1 VADLTELLRPGMTV
15 AIGDGAGMPQGE
27 VLTELSAAAAR
38 VGGVRLLLGW
48 CLREPAGLDFA
59 AFADVATTMG
69 GYGLRKAIDAGTV
82 RYLPVR
88 YGALPAL
95 LHDVIRPDLLIAPV
109 TARPGGYRFTT
120 EVAWLRAAVA
130 AGATV
135 AAVVRRGPCCDAGPP
150 LPAERVVPLD
160 IPAGDPV
167 EMTWPEP
174 SDVQQAIAERIA
186 GLVPAGARLQSAPG
200 GIGTALL
207 RVLDRPVFADTGI
220 VTPGV
225 MELERRGLLLGT
237 PMAPYM
243 AGDAE
248 LYAWA
253 DGGPILHPLETTH
266 DPGRLGSCDP
276 PLVAVNTALQ
286 IDADGQANV
295 ESLGGSAVA
304 GMGGQPDYM
313 FSAARSAGG
322 LSVLALPTRHR
333 SRSTM
338 AGRPDAAVST
348 PSHDVDVVV
357 TETGVADLRGL
368 DRAQRRAALAALW
381 EGDTP

>member
-1 VADLTELLRPGMTV
+1 SAPTSWSRPRPPAWAGAYRASRAGGSRRRGTRRGPPAWPSASSCSSSCAARPPTRWTARGSGWPTTSAGPPQSPRSPSWAPSVADLTELLRPVMTV

-27 VLTELSAAAAR
+27 VLTELSAVAAR

-69 GYGLRKAIDAGTV
+69 GYGLRKAIDAGAV

-135 AAVVRRGPCCDAGPP
+135 AAVVRPGPCCDAGPP

-207 RVLDRPVFADTGI
+207 RVLDRP
-220 VTPGV
+220 
-225 MELERRGLLLGT
+225 
-237 PMAPYM
+237 
-243 AGDAE
+243 
-248 LYAWA
+248 
-253 DGGPILHPLETTH
+253 
-266 DPGRLGSCDP
+266 
-276 PLVAVNTALQ
+276 
-286 IDADGQANV
+286 
-295 ESLGGSAVA
+295 
-304 GMGGQPDYM
+304 
-313 FSAARSAGG
+313 
-322 LSVLALPTRHR
+322 
-333 SRSTM
+333 
-338 AGRPDAAVST
+338 
-348 PSHDVDVVV
+348 
-357 TETGVADLRGL
+357 
-368 DRAQRRAALAALW
+368 
-381 EGDTP
+381 